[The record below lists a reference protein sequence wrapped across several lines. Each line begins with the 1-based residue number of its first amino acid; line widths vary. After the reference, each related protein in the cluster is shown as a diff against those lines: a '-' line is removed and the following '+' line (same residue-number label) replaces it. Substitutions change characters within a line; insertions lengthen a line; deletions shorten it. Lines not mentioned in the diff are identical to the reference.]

1 MSMQAQQST
10 PAQAPAT
17 PAPAAPPPPPPP
29 APAIAGGAQGG
40 GAGAAVTLT
49 EGATPSEI
57 LVALRESREEL
68 HDQLERLQ
76 EQRDEIAQE
85 LRYSGENRNAPE
97 GADRLGLEGRLAAVD
112 GRIAT
117 LEAQIAATDLQ
128 VAQAAAVPGA
138 VVPDPPP
145 EPDPFPEELFVL
157 GGMLIV
163 FGVFPLAVA
172 YARRLWKRSAVAV
185 THLPRELWDRFAH
198 LEQSVE
204 AVAVEVER
212 IGEGQRFI
220 TRVFSENTDARI
232 AAASAH
238 ALPVEHDDPL
248 RRR

>member
-10 PAQAPAT
+10 PAQAPAVA
-17 PAPAAPPPPPPP
+17 APAAPPPPAPP
-29 APAIAGGAQGG
+29 APPAIGAQG
-40 GAGAAVTLT
+40 GAGAAITLV

-68 HDQLERLQ
+68 HDQLDRLQ
-76 EQRDEIAQE
+76 EQRDDIARE
-85 LRYSGENRNAPE
+85 LRTRSESRNAPE
-97 GADRLGLEGRLAAVD
+97 GADRAGLEGRLAAID

-117 LEAQIAATDLQ
+117 VEAQIAATDLQ

-172 YARRLWKRSAVAV
+172 HARRIWKRNAIAA
-185 THLPRELWDRFAH
+185 THLPREIWDRFTH
-198 LEQSVE
+198 LEQSVD

-220 TRVFSENTDARI
+220 TRVFSENTDARGI
-232 AAASAH
+232 AAAAH
-238 ALPVEHDDPL
+238 ALPAERGEALP
-248 RRR
+248 RR

>member
-10 PAQAPAT
+10 PAQAPGT
-17 PAPAAPPPPPPP
+17 PAPPAPPAPPPP
-29 APAIAGGAQGG
+29 PAIAGGAQG

-57 LVALRESREEL
+57 LVGLRESREEL
-68 HDQLERLQ
+68 HDQLDRLQ
-76 EQRDEIAQE
+76 EQRDDIAQE
-85 LRYSGENRNAPE
+85 LRARSESRDAPA
-97 GADRLGLEGRLAAVD
+97 GADRLGLEGRLAAID
-112 GRIAT
+112 ARIAT
-117 LEAQIAATDLQ
+117 VEGQIAATDLQ

-145 EPDPFPEELFVL
+145 RPDPFPEELFVL

-172 YARRLWKRSAVAV
+172 HARRVWKRSAVAV
-185 THLPRELWDRFAH
+185 AQLPREVWDRFSH

-220 TRVFSENTDARI
+220 TRVFSENTDARGI
-232 AAASAH
+232 AAAAH
-238 ALPVEHDDPL
+238 ALPAERDDALP
-248 RRR
+248 RR